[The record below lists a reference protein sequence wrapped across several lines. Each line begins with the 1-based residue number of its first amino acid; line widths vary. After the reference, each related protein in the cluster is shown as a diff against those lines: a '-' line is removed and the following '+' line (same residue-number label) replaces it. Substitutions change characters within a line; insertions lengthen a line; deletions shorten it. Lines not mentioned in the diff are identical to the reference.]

1 MHPSPAGVRPARA
14 LERVEQRVAL
24 RTSNNLEAT
33 MKIRYFLMAF
43 LAPLVT
49 LLTHAAITGV
59 SPMTTLDNM
68 ATAVAQAVADPL
80 PLQGPGLGNLTY
92 TSAELFK
99 PVSMITS
106 AAHPLDPAH
115 SNAYESR
122 EVPATYPG
130 RKDYGMNA
138 GIMINGYFLTS
149 FAPDSGLGPGGFLLY
164 DVSNPRQIQLVKK
177 IYEPEGRTKEFRE
190 THSFGTAKIGGK
202 TYVVLPS
209 IYGVEFWDFTD
220 INDIKQVKKLVLP
233 GVNAGDYEDVSWQL
247 WWQAPYLYVA
257 SAGRGVFIVDARD
270 PANAVVANRGA
281 GKPNPVPTGE
291 LGNFRVGPIFTMG
304 NHMVLTA
311 MESNGGFASLDIS
324 DPLNPKVLDSIVGT
338 TPFYYATCF
347 DGKNLHASTR
357 GSGAKMYSYDLSDRS
372 RFVAEDNRLVIDEQ
386 LYCATQD
393 NYVIQGAQTRIHK
406 VDVSNPL
413 NHVEVG
419 RGSILREDDPN
430 FSHSDNG
437 QVAMFGN
444 LVFVGND
451 HGSGS
456 GFIVHSVDPDTTRPE
471 VKQVSPA
478 NGAKQQALTSRIG
491 LGMTDNIR
499 PESVNSNTFIVRP
512 VGGNTLAGTYS
523 VQLGII
529 NFHPEQP
536 LSPGTS
542 YEVFLPANGVKDY
555 AGNAIGADF
564 KSTFNTGN
572 ATDINLMHY
581 WTLAGNLSDQIGNN
595 NGTPVSGDAFES
607 IGMNFANRT
616 AGVPLKND
624 SVATVLGG
632 TASLSFYM
640 KTTQAGAA
648 SSWTAPGIF
657 GRDQANGTDDVFWGW
672 LDGNGRIKLSVGND
686 AGTASTAAVNDGNWH
701 HVVLT
706 RDAASGAQ
714 AVYVDGVKTTSTGLT
729 GTKGLANK
737 FQVMGQIQGNAA
749 LFKGTLAEVRVYG
762 RVLTDTEVSTLRGQA
777 IIGDPGIGGGPK
789 IVNGQLVFNPATL
802 GSSGAQFR
810 WNFGDGTQTAYSTQP
825 NYTYTYNRPGHY
837 TVTLTV
843 KDVNGR
849 ETFYT
854 YNLTV
859 IMPVTPQAPT
869 HTTNIAGDANSVYS
883 VNPDSGTVAAI
894 DAQTLAKRWE
904 VRVGDEPKT
913 LAVGPDGRIWVSVQG
928 EDKLVALS
936 AADGSLSATVPLAYG
951 SGPYGVAFTPDG
963 TKGLLT
969 LESKSVLMSF
979 DPSSGATTGAVALE
993 GSLRGIAVNADS
1005 QVAYVTRFKS
1015 KMTGGQLHKV
1025 NLQGMSAMTTIA
1037 LPVDTT
1043 TVDTESRARGVANYL
1058 SQVVISP
1065 DGRRAVLPSK
1075 KDNIVRGR
1083 FRDGVD
1089 LTHDQSVRSILSQVD
1104 LQAAA
1109 EVFGEQI
1116 DFDDR
1121 APARAA
1127 LFSPSG
1133 DYLFVAQME
1142 GNRVAIVDPYSRAVR
1157 GEINASS
1164 APHGL
1169 YLDAVR
1175 KRLFVNNFL
1184 ARSVSVHDVAS
1195 VLSSETASAVF
1206 LQNVSTV
1213 AQEPMAAAALRG
1225 KQVFY
1230 NASDRRMSKDNYISC
1245 ASCHA
1250 DGGDDGMVWD
1260 FTQRGEGLRRTIS
1273 LMGRRGLGHGKLHWT
1288 ANFDEV
1294 QDFENDIRNE
1304 FGGTGFLTNA
1314 DFAATA
1320 DPLGAPK
1327 AGKNA
1332 QLDDLAAYLASLNK
1346 YMRSP
1351 ARAADGSLSVDAAR
1365 GQTVFNT
1372 AQCAT
1377 CHTGG
1382 TFRDGL
1388 RHDVGT
1394 IQLSSGKGSNQPLA
1408 GVGFDTPTLSGTWNT
1423 TAFFHNGQAATLQ
1436 DVLNSG
1442 HGNASSL
1449 PPTDV
1454 VALREYVRSL
1464 DTAPAV
1470 VTRLRSDLNPTM
1482 CVNIKGALT
1491 ASGTTAVQWP
1501 CGNAA
1506 NEKFTVN
1513 SITGGYVQFVA
1524 EHSGLCLA
1532 QNGTATTNAPVVQVA
1547 CSAGNTAQWSLVGGS
1562 IRNRASGSCLD
1573 VPGSATAQDTALI
1586 TWTCNGG
1593 TNQSWTQLP

>member
-1 MHPSPAGVRPARA
+1 
-14 LERVEQRVAL
+14 
-24 RTSNNLEAT
+24 
-33 MKIRYFLMAF
+33 MKIRYYLMAF
-43 LAPLVT
+43 LLPFVT

-59 SPMTTLDNM
+59 SPMTTLNNM
-68 ATAVAQAVADPL
+68 ATAMAEAVADPL

-115 SNAYESR
+115 SSAYESR

-138 GIMINGYFLTS
+138 GIMVNGYFLTS

-164 DVSNPRQIQLVKK
+164 DISNPRQIKLVKK
-177 IYEPEGRTKEFRE
+177 IYEPEGRTQEFRE

-209 IYGVEFWDFTD
+209 INGVEFWDFTD
-220 INDIKQVKKLVLP
+220 VNDIKQVKKLALP
-233 GVNAGDYEDVSWQL
+233 GVNGGDYENVAWQL

-257 SAGRGVFIVDARD
+257 SAGRGIFIVDATD

-291 LGNFRVGPIFTMG
+291 LGGFRIGPIFTMG
-304 NHMVLTA
+304 NHMVLTSMDNTA
-311 MESNGGFASLDIS
+311 GFSSLDIS
-324 DPLNPKVLDSIVGT
+324 DPLNPKVLDTVGSN
-338 TPFYYATCF
+338 PNYYATCF
-347 DGKNLHASTR
+347 DGKTLHASAR
-357 GSGAKMYSYDLSDRS
+357 GGGAKMYSYDLSDRAN
-372 RFVAEDNRLVIDEQ
+372 FVAEDNRLVIDEQ

-393 NYVIQGAQTRIHK
+393 HYVIQGAQTYIHK

-437 QVAMFGN
+437 QVAAFGN
-444 LVFVGND
+444 LIFVGND

-456 GFIVHSVDPDTTRPE
+456 GFVVHQVEPDTTKPE

-478 NGAKQQALTSRIG
+478 SNAKQQALTSRIG
-491 LGMTDNIR
+491 LGMSDSIR

-529 NFHPEQP
+529 NFHPAVP

-555 AGNAIGADF
+555 AGNAIAADY
-564 KSTFNTGN
+564 KSVFHTGN
-572 ATDINLMHY
+572 AAEIGLMHY
-581 WTLAGNLSDQIGNN
+581 WSLTGNLSDQIGAN
-595 NGTPVSGDAFES
+595 NGTPATGDAFES
-607 IGMNFANRT
+607 IGLNFANRT
-616 AGVPLKND
+616 AGVPLKSD
-624 SVATVLGG
+624 TVATVLGG
-632 TASLSFYM
+632 SASLSFYM
-640 KTTQAGAA
+640 KTTQAGGPN
-648 SSWTAPGIF
+648 SWTAPGIF
-657 GRDQANGTDDVFWGW
+657 GRDQSGGADDVFWGW
-672 LDGNGRIKLSVGND
+672 LDNSGRIKLSVGND
-686 AGTASTAAVNDGNWH
+686 AGTTSTAAVNDGTWH
-701 HVVLT
+701 HVVMT

-714 AVYVDGVKTTSTGLT
+714 AVYVDGVKTTSTGST
-729 GTKGLANK
+729 GNKGLSNK
-737 FQVMGQIQGNAA
+737 FAVLGQIQGNTA

-762 RVLTDTEVSTLRGQA
+762 RVLSDTDVSTLRGQA

-789 IVNGQLVFNPATL
+789 LVNGQLTFNPATL
-802 GSSGAQFR
+802 GSSGAQYR
-810 WNFGDGTQTAYSTQP
+810 WNFGDGTQTAYSNQA
-825 NYTYTYNRPGHY
+825 NYSYTYTRPGHF

-843 KDVNGR
+843 KDANGR

-859 IMPVTPQAPT
+859 IMPVTATAPR

-894 DAQTLAKRWE
+894 DAQSLVKRWE

-913 LAVGPDGRIWVSVQG
+913 LAIGPDGRIWVTVQG
-928 EDKLVALS
+928 EDKLVALN

-951 SGPYGVAFTPDG
+951 SGPYGVAFTPNG
-963 TKGLLT
+963 SKGLLT

-979 DPSSGATTGAVALE
+979 DPSNGATTGAVALD
-993 GSLRGIAVNADS
+993 GALRGIAIESGS

-1025 NLQGMSAMTTIA
+1025 NLQSMSAMSTIA

-1065 DGRRAVLPSK
+1065 DGARAVLPSK
-1075 KDNIVRGR
+1075 KDNIVRGKY
-1083 FRDGVD
+1083 RDGNNLV
-1089 LTHDQSVRSILSQVD
+1089 HDQTVRSILSQVN
-1104 LQAAA
+1104 LQTAA
-1109 EVFGEQI
+1109 EEFGEQI

-1169 YLDAVR
+1169 YLDATR

-1184 ARSVSVHDVAS
+1184 ARSVSVHDVAT
-1195 VLSSETASAVF
+1195 VLSSETNVPTF
-1206 LQNVSTV
+1206 LQTVSTV
-1213 AQEPMAAAALRG
+1213 AAEPMSPAALRG

-1273 LMGRRGLGHGKLHWT
+1273 LQGRRGMGHGKLHWT
-1288 ANFDEV
+1288 ANFDEL

-1314 DFAATA
+1314 DFAATS

-1332 QLDDLAAYLASLNK
+1332 QLDDLAAYLTSLNK
-1346 YMRSP
+1346 FMRSP

-1377 CHTGG
+1377 CHTGA
-1382 TFRDGL
+1382 TFRDGV

-1394 IQLSSGKGSNQPLA
+1394 IQASSGKGMNQPLA
-1408 GVGFDTPTLSGTWNT
+1408 GVGFDTPTLLGTWNT

-1449 PPTDV
+1449 PGNDV

-1464 DTAPAV
+1464 DNDPTPV
-1470 VTRLRSDLNPTM
+1470 VTRIRSNHSNL
-1482 CVNIKGALT
+1482 CVNVKGAAT
-1491 ASGTTAVQWP
+1491 TSGTTVVQWP
-1501 CGNAA
+1501 CGNAG
-1506 NEKFTVN
+1506 NERFTV
-1513 SITGGYVQFVA
+1513 TQLGGGFVQFKA

-1532 QNGTATTNAPVVQVA
+1532 QSGTATTNAAVVQLA
-1547 CSAGNTAQWSLVGGS
+1547 CSAGDTTQWSLVGAAL
-1562 IRNRASGSCLD
+1562 RNRASGSCLD
-1573 VPGSATAQDTALI
+1573 VPNNATAQDTALI

-1593 TNQSWTQLP
+1593 NNQNWTQLP

>member
-1 MHPSPAGVRPARA
+1 
-14 LERVEQRVAL
+14 
-24 RTSNNLEAT
+24 
-33 MKIRYFLMAF
+33 MKIRYYVMALMVPF
-43 LAPLVT
+43 VT

-59 SPMTTLDNM
+59 SPMTTLSNM
-68 ATAVAQAVADPL
+68 ASAVSAAVADPL

-106 AAHPLDPAH
+106 PNHPLDPAH
-115 SNAYESR
+115 SSAYESR

-138 GIMINGYFLTS
+138 GLMVNGYFLTS

-177 IYEPEGRTKEFRE
+177 IYEPDDATGGRTKEFRE

-209 IYGVEFWDFTD
+209 INGVEFWDFTD
-220 INDIKQVKKLVLP
+220 INDIKQVKKLALP
-233 GVNAGDYEDVSWQL
+233 GVNAGDYENVAWQL

-257 SAGRGVFIVDARD
+257 SAGRGMFIVDASD

-291 LGNFRVGPIFTMG
+291 LGNFRIGPIFTMG

-324 DPLNPKVLDSIVGT
+324 DPLNPKVLDTIVGT

-347 DGKNLHASTR
+347 DGRNLHASTR
-357 GSGAKMYSYDLSDRS
+357 GGGAKMYSYDLSDRS

-456 GFIVHSVDPDTTRPE
+456 GFVVHSVDPDITKPE
-471 VKQVSPA
+471 VKQVSPT

-499 PESVNSNTFIVRP
+499 PESVNANTFIVRP

-523 VQLGII
+523 AQLGII
-529 NFHPEQP
+529 NFHPDQP
-536 LSPGTS
+536 LQPGTS
-542 YEVFLPANGVKDY
+542 YEVFLPANGLKDY
-555 AGNAIGADF
+555 AGNAIGADY

-640 KTTQAGAA
+640 KTTQAGGPN
-648 SSWTAPGIF
+648 SWTAPGIF
-657 GRDQANGTDDVFWGW
+657 GRDQSGGADDVFWGW
-672 LDGNGRIKLSVGND
+672 LDNSGRIKLSVGND
-686 AGTASTAAVNDGNWH
+686 GGTTSTAAVNDGNWH

-714 AVYVDGVKTTSTGLT
+714 AVYVDGVKTTSAGLT
-729 GTKGLANK
+729 GNKGLSNK
-737 FQVMGQIQGNAA
+737 FSVLGQIQGNTA

-789 IVNGQLVFNPATL
+789 LVNGQLVFNPGTL

-810 WNFGDGTQTAYSTQP
+810 WNFGDGTQTAYSSQP
-825 NYTYTYNRPGHY
+825 NYTYTYTRPGHF

-843 KDVNGR
+843 KDASGR

-859 IMPVTPQAPT
+859 IVPLTARAPT

-904 VRVGDEPKT
+904 VRVGEEPKT
-913 LAVGPDGRIWVSVQG
+913 LAVAPDGRIWVTVQG
-928 EDKLVALS
+928 EDKLVALN
-936 AADGSLSATVPLAYG
+936 AADGSVSATVPLAYG

-979 DPSSGATTGAVALE
+979 DPSNGATTGAVALE
-993 GSLRGIAVNADS
+993 GNLRGIAVNSDA

-1025 NLQGMSAMTTIA
+1025 NLQSMSAMTTIA

-1058 SQVVISP
+1058 SQVIISP
-1065 DGRRAVLPSK
+1065 DGTRAVLPSK
-1075 KDNIVRGR
+1075 KDNIVRGK
-1083 FRDGVD
+1083 FRDGNNLV
-1089 LTHDQSVRSILSQVD
+1089 HDQTVRSILSQVN
-1104 LQAAA
+1104 LQTAA

-1127 LFSPSG
+1127 LYSPSG

-1142 GNRVAIVDPYSRAVR
+1142 GNRVAIVDPYSRSVR

-1169 YLDAVR
+1169 YLDAAR

-1195 VLSSETASAVF
+1195 VLASETAAPTF

-1250 DGGDDGMVWD
+1250 DAGDDGMVWD

-1304 FGGTGFLTNA
+1304 FGGVGFLTNA
-1314 DFAATA
+1314 DFTATQ

-1332 QLDDLAAYLASLNK
+1332 QLDDLAAYLTSLNK

-1351 ARAADGSLSVDAAR
+1351 ARNADGSLSVDAAR
-1365 GQTVFNT
+1365 GQALFAS
-1372 AQCAT
+1372 AQCVT
-1377 CHTGG
+1377 CHTGA
-1382 TFRDGL
+1382 TFRDGQ

-1394 IQLSSGKGSNQPLA
+1394 IQLSSGKGMNQPLA
-1408 GVGFDTPTLSGTWNT
+1408 GVGFDTPTLVGTWNT

-1436 DVLNSG
+1436 DVLASG

-1449 PPTDV
+1449 PAADV
-1454 VALREYVRSL
+1454 VAIREYVRSQ
-1464 DTAPAV
+1464 DTDPTPTI
-1470 VTRLRSDLNPTM
+1470 TRIRSNLSNL
-1482 CVNIKGALT
+1482 CVNIKAVSTTSGA
-1491 ASGTTAVQWP
+1491 TAVQWP
-1501 CGNAA
+1501 CGNAS
-1506 NEKFTVN
+1506 NERFTVT
-1513 SITGGYVQFVA
+1513 SLTGGYVQFKA

-1532 QNGTATTNAPVVQVA
+1532 QSGTATTNAAVVQLA
-1547 CSAGNTAQWSLVGGS
+1547 CSAGDTTQWSMVGGTLK
-1562 IRNRASGSCLD
+1562 NRASGSCLD
-1573 VPGSATAQDTALI
+1573 VPNSSTTQDTALI

-1593 TNQSWTQLP
+1593 NNQNWTQLP

>member
-1 MHPSPAGVRPARA
+1 
-14 LERVEQRVAL
+14 
-24 RTSNNLEAT
+24 
-33 MKIRYFLMAF
+33 MKIRYYLMALMVPF
-43 LAPLVT
+43 AT

-59 SPMTTLDNM
+59 SPMTTLGNM
-68 ATAVAQAVADPL
+68 ATAVSAAVADPL

-115 SNAYESR
+115 SSAYESR

-138 GIMINGYFLTS
+138 GIMVNGYFLTS

-164 DVSNPRQIQLVKK
+164 DVSNPRQIKLVKK
-177 IYEPEGRTKEFRE
+177 IYEPDDATGGRTKEFRE

-209 IYGVEFWDFTD
+209 INGVEFWDFTD
-220 INDIKQVKKLVLP
+220 INDIKQVKKLALP
-233 GVNAGDYEDVSWQL
+233 GVSGGDYENVAWQL

-257 SAGRGVFIVDARD
+257 SAGRGIFIVDATD

-291 LGNFRVGPIFTMG
+291 LGGFRIGPIFTMG

-347 DGKNLHASTR
+347 DGRNLHVSTR
-357 GSGAKMYSYDLSDRS
+357 NSGAKMYSYDLSDRS

-456 GFIVHSVDPDTTRPE
+456 GFIVHSVDPDITKPE

-536 LSPGTS
+536 LQPGTS

-555 AGNAIGADF
+555 AGNAIGADY

-572 ATDINLMHY
+572 ASEIGLMHH
-581 WTLAGNLSDQIGNN
+581 WALTGNLADPIGSN
-595 NGTPVSGDAFES
+595 NGTPASGDAFES
-607 IGMNFANRT
+607 IGLNFANRT

-624 SVATVLGG
+624 TVATALGS
-632 TASLSFYM
+632 TATLSFYM
-640 KTTQAGAA
+640 KTTQAGGAN
-648 SSWTAPGIF
+648 SWTAPGIF
-657 GRDQANGTDDVFWGW
+657 GRDQSGGTDDVFWGW
-672 LDGNGRIKLSVGND
+672 LDSSGRIKLSVGND
-686 AGTASTAAVNDGNWH
+686 AGTTSTAVVNDNQWH

-714 AVYVDGVKTTSTGLT
+714 AVFVDGAKTTSTGST
-729 GTKGLANK
+729 GNKGLSNK
-737 FQVMGQIQGNAA
+737 FQVLGQIQGNTA
-749 LFKGTLAEVRVYG
+749 LFKGLLADVRVYG
-762 RVLTDTEVSTLRGQA
+762 RVLGDTEVNTLRNQT

-789 IVNGQLVFNPATL
+789 IVNGQLQFRPDTL
-802 GSSGAQFR
+802 GNSGAQFR
-810 WNFGDGTQTAYSTQP
+810 WNFGDGTQTAYSTQAG
-825 NYTYTYNRPGHY
+825 YTYTYTRPGHY

-843 KDVNGR
+843 KDASGR

-859 IMPVTPQAPT
+859 IAPVTARAPT

-904 VRVGDEPKT
+904 TRVGDEPKT
-913 LAVGPDGRIWVSVQG
+913 LAVGPDGRIWVTVQG
-928 EDKLVALS
+928 EDKLVALN

-963 TKGLLT
+963 ARGLLT
-969 LESKSVLMSF
+969 LESKSILMSF
-979 DPSSGATTGAVALE
+979 DPSNGATTGAVALE
-993 GSLRGIAVNADS
+993 GTVRGIAVNADS

-1025 NLQGMSAMTTIA
+1025 NLQSMSAMTTIA
-1037 LPVDTT
+1037 LPVDTA
-1043 TVDTESRARGVANYL
+1043 TVDTESHARGVANYL

-1065 DGRRAVLPSK
+1065 DGTRAVLPSK
-1075 KDNIVRGR
+1075 KDNIVRGK
-1083 FRDGVD
+1083 FRDGNN
-1089 LTHDQSVRSILSQVD
+1089 LEHDKTVRSILSQVN
-1104 LQAAA
+1104 LQTAA

-1133 DYLFVAQME
+1133 DYIFVAQME
-1142 GNRVAIVDPYSRAVR
+1142 GNRVAIVDPYSRTVR

-1169 YLDAVR
+1169 YLDATR

-1195 VLSSETASAVF
+1195 VLSSESAAPTF
-1206 LQNVSTV
+1206 LQNVATV
-1213 AQEPMAAAALRG
+1213 AQEPMSPAALRG

-1250 DGGDDGMVWD
+1250 DAGDDGMVWD

-1273 LMGRRGLGHGKLHWT
+1273 LMGKRGMGHGKLHWT
-1288 ANFDEV
+1288 ANFDEL

-1304 FGGTGFLTNA
+1304 FGGLGFLTNA
-1314 DFAATA
+1314 EFTATQ

-1327 AGKNA
+1327 AGKSV
-1332 QLDDLAAYLASLNK
+1332 QLDDLAAYLTSLNK

-1351 ARAADGSLSVDAAR
+1351 ARNADGSLSADAVR
-1365 GQTVFNT
+1365 GQTLFAS
-1372 AQCAT
+1372 AQCVT
-1377 CHTGG
+1377 CHTGA

-1394 IQLSSGKGSNQPLA
+1394 IQLSSGKGMNQPLA
-1408 GVGFDTPTLSGTWNT
+1408 GVGFDTPTLVGTWNT
-1423 TAFFHNGQAATLQ
+1423 AAFFHNGQAATLQ
-1436 DVLNSG
+1436 DVLAGG

-1449 PPTDV
+1449 PAADV
-1454 VALREYVRSL
+1454 VAIREYVRSQ
-1464 DTAPAV
+1464 DTDPTPTI
-1470 VTRLRSDLNPTM
+1470 TRIRSNHSNL
-1482 CVNIKGALT
+1482 CVNVKGAGT
-1491 ASGTTAVQWP
+1491 TSGTTVVQWP
-1501 CGNAA
+1501 CGNAG
-1506 NEKFTVN
+1506 NERYTVT
-1513 SITGGYVQFVA
+1513 SLPGGYVQFKA

-1532 QNGTATTNAPVVQVA
+1532 QSGTATTNAAVVQLA
-1547 CSAGNTAQWSLVGGS
+1547 CSAGDTTQWSQVGGALK
-1562 IRNRASGSCLD
+1562 NRASGSCLD
-1573 VPGSATAQDTALI
+1573 VPNNATTQDTALI

-1593 TNQSWTQLP
+1593 NNQSWTQLP

>member
-1 MHPSPAGVRPARA
+1 
-14 LERVEQRVAL
+14 
-24 RTSNNLEAT
+24 
-33 MKIRYFLMAF
+33 MKIRYYLMAF
-43 LAPLVT
+43 LLPFVT

-59 SPMTTLDNM
+59 SPMTTLNNM
-68 ATAVAQAVADPL
+68 ATAMAEAVADPL

-115 SNAYESR
+115 SSAYESR

-138 GIMINGYFLTS
+138 GIMVNGYFLTS

-164 DVSNPRQIQLVKK
+164 DISNPRQIKLVKK
-177 IYEPEGRTKEFRE
+177 IYEPEGRTQEFRE

-209 IYGVEFWDFTD
+209 INGVEFWDFTD
-220 INDIKQVKKLVLP
+220 VNDIKQVKKLALP
-233 GVNAGDYEDVSWQL
+233 GVNGGDYENVAWQL

-257 SAGRGVFIVDARD
+257 SAGRGIFIVDATD

-291 LGNFRVGPIFTMG
+291 LGGFRIGPIFTMG
-304 NHMVLTA
+304 NHMVLTSMDNTA
-311 MESNGGFASLDIS
+311 GFSSLDIS
-324 DPLNPKVLDSIVGT
+324 DPLNPKVLDTVGSN
-338 TPFYYATCF
+338 PNYYATCF
-347 DGKNLHASTR
+347 DGKTLHASAR
-357 GSGAKMYSYDLSDRS
+357 GGGAKMYSYDLSDRAN
-372 RFVAEDNRLVIDEQ
+372 FVAEDNRLVIDEQ

-393 NYVIQGAQTRIHK
+393 HYVIQGAQTYIHK

-437 QVAMFGN
+437 QVAAFGN
-444 LVFVGND
+444 LIFVGND

-456 GFIVHSVDPDTTRPE
+456 GFVVHQVEPDTTKPE

-478 NGAKQQALTSRIG
+478 SNAKQQALTSRIG
-491 LGMTDNIR
+491 LGMSDSIR

-529 NFHPEQP
+529 NFHPAVP

-555 AGNAIGADF
+555 AGNAIAADY
-564 KSTFNTGN
+564 KSVFHTGN
-572 ATDINLMHY
+572 AAEIGLMHY
-581 WTLAGNLSDQIGNN
+581 WSLTGNLSDQIGAN
-595 NGTPVSGDAFES
+595 NGTPATGDAFES
-607 IGMNFANRT
+607 IGLNFANRT
-616 AGVPLKND
+616 AGVPLKSD
-624 SVATVLGG
+624 TVATVLGG
-632 TASLSFYM
+632 SASLSFYM
-640 KTTQAGAA
+640 KTTQAGGPN
-648 SSWTAPGIF
+648 SWTAPGIF
-657 GRDQANGTDDVFWGW
+657 GRDQSGGADDVFWGW
-672 LDGNGRIKLSVGND
+672 LDNSGRIKLSVGND
-686 AGTASTAAVNDGNWH
+686 AGTTSTAAVNDGTWH
-701 HVVLT
+701 HVVMT

-714 AVYVDGVKTTSTGLT
+714 AVYVDGVKTTSTGST
-729 GTKGLANK
+729 GNKGLSNK
-737 FQVMGQIQGNAA
+737 FAVLGQIQGNTA

-762 RVLTDTEVSTLRGQA
+762 RVLSDTDVSTLRGQA

-789 IVNGQLVFNPATL
+789 LVNGQLTFNPATL
-802 GSSGAQFR
+802 GSSGAQYR
-810 WNFGDGTQTAYSTQP
+810 WNFGDGTQTAYSNQA
-825 NYTYTYNRPGHY
+825 NYSYTYTRPGHF

-843 KDVNGR
+843 KDANGR

-859 IMPVTPQAPT
+859 IMPVTATAPR

-894 DAQTLAKRWE
+894 DAQSLVKRWE

-913 LAVGPDGRIWVSVQG
+913 LAIGPDGRIWVTVQG
-928 EDKLVALS
+928 EDKLVALN

-951 SGPYGVAFTPDG
+951 SGPYGVAFTPNG
-963 TKGLLT
+963 SKGLLT

-979 DPSSGATTGAVALE
+979 DPSNGATTGAVALD
-993 GSLRGIAVNADS
+993 GALRGIAIESGS

-1025 NLQGMSAMTTIA
+1025 NLQSMSAMSTIA

-1043 TVDTESRARGVANYL
+1043 TLDTESRARGVANYL

-1065 DGRRAVLPSK
+1065 DGARAVLPSK
-1075 KDNIVRGR
+1075 KDNIVRGKY
-1083 FRDGVD
+1083 RDGNNLV
-1089 LTHDQSVRSILSQVD
+1089 HDQTVRSILSQVN
-1104 LQAAA
+1104 LQTAA
-1109 EVFGEQI
+1109 EEFGEQI

-1169 YLDAVR
+1169 YLDATR

-1184 ARSVSVHDVAS
+1184 ARSVSVHDVAT
-1195 VLSSETASAVF
+1195 VLSSETNVPTF
-1206 LQNVSTV
+1206 LQTVSTV
-1213 AQEPMAAAALRG
+1213 AAEPMSPAALRG

-1273 LMGRRGLGHGKLHWT
+1273 LQGRRGMGHGKLHWT
-1288 ANFDEV
+1288 ANFDEL

-1314 DFAATA
+1314 DFAATS

-1332 QLDDLAAYLASLNK
+1332 QLDDLAAYLTSLNK
-1346 YMRSP
+1346 FMRSP

-1377 CHTGG
+1377 CHTGA
-1382 TFRDGL
+1382 TFRDGI

-1394 IQLSSGKGSNQPLA
+1394 IQASSGKGMNQPLA
-1408 GVGFDTPTLSGTWNT
+1408 GVGFDTPTLLGTWNT

-1449 PPTDV
+1449 PGNDV

-1464 DTAPAV
+1464 DNDPTPV
-1470 VTRLRSDLNPTM
+1470 VTRIRSNHSNL
-1482 CVNIKGALT
+1482 CVNVKGAAT
-1491 ASGTTAVQWP
+1491 TSGTTVVQWP
-1501 CGNAA
+1501 CGNAG
-1506 NEKFTVN
+1506 NERFTV
-1513 SITGGYVQFVA
+1513 TQLGGGFVQFKA

-1532 QNGTATTNAPVVQVA
+1532 QSGTATTNAAVVQLA
-1547 CSAGNTAQWSLVGGS
+1547 CSAGDTTQWSLVGAAL
-1562 IRNRASGSCLD
+1562 RNRASGSRLD
-1573 VPGSATAQDTALI
+1573 VPNNATAQDTALI

-1593 TNQSWTQLP
+1593 NNQNWTQLP

>member
-1 MHPSPAGVRPARA
+1 
-14 LERVEQRVAL
+14 
-24 RTSNNLEAT
+24 

-43 LAPLVT
+43 MAPLVT

-59 SPMTTLDNM
+59 SPMTTLNNM
-68 ATAVAQAVADPL
+68 ATAVAEAVADPL
-80 PLQGPGLGNLTY
+80 PLQGPGLGNLSY

-106 AAHPLDPAH
+106 PAHPLDPAH
-115 SNAYESR
+115 SSAYESR

-138 GIMINGYFLTS
+138 GIMVNGYFLTS

-177 IYEPEGRTKEFRE
+177 IYEPEARTKEFRE
-190 THSFGTAKIGGK
+190 THSFGTARIGGK

-209 IYGVEFWDFTD
+209 INGVEFWDFTD
-220 INDIKQVKKLVLP
+220 INDIKQVKKLALP
-233 GVNAGDYEDVSWQL
+233 GVNAGDYENVAWQL

-257 SAGRGVFIVDARD
+257 SAGRGIFIVDARD
-270 PANAVVANRGA
+270 PVNAVVANRGA

-291 LGNFRVGPIFTMG
+291 LGGFRIGPIFTMG

-347 DGKNLHASTR
+347 DGRNLHTSAR
-357 GSGAKMYSYDLSDRS
+357 NSGARMYSYDLSDRS
-372 RFVAEDNRLVIDEQ
+372 RFVPEDNRLVIDEQ

-437 QVAMFGN
+437 QVAVFGN

-456 GFIVHSVDPDTTRPE
+456 GFVVHAVDPDTTKPE

-491 LGMTDNIR
+491 LGMTDSIR
-499 PESVNSNTFIVRP
+499 PESVNANTFIVRA

-529 NFHPEQP
+529 NFHPDQP

-555 AGNAIGADF
+555 AGNAIGADY

-581 WTLAGNLSDQIGNN
+581 WTLAGNLTDPIGNN

-607 IGMNFANRT
+607 IGLNFANRT

-640 KTTQAGAA
+640 KTTQTGAA

-657 GRDQANGTDDVFWGW
+657 GRDQSSGADDVFWGW
-672 LDGNGRIKLSVGND
+672 LDNGGRIKLSVGND
-686 AGTASTAAVNDGNWH
+686 AGTTSTAVVNDGAWH

-714 AVYVDGVKTTSTGLT
+714 AVYVDGMKTTSAGLS
-729 GTKGLANK
+729 GNKGLANK
-737 FQVMGQIQGNAA
+737 FSLLGQIQGNAA
-749 LFKGTLAEVRVYG
+749 LFKGVLAEVRVYG
-762 RVLTDTEVSTLRGQA
+762 RVLNDSEVATLRGQT

-810 WNFGDGTQTAYSTQP
+810 WNFGDGTQTAYASQP
-825 NYTYTYNRPGHY
+825 NYSYTYTRPGHY

-843 KDVNGR
+843 RDASGR

-859 IMPVTPQAPT
+859 IAPVTAQAPT
-869 HTTNIAGDANSVYS
+869 HTTNIAGDAGSVYS

-904 VRVGDEPKT
+904 TRVGEEPKT
-913 LAVGPDGRIWVSVQG
+913 LAVGPDGRIWVTVQG
-928 EDKLVALS
+928 EDKLVALN
-936 AADGSLSATVPLAYG
+936 AADGTLSATVPLAYG
-951 SGPYGVAFTPDG
+951 SGPYGVAFTPDRS
-963 TKGLLT
+963 KGLLT

-979 DPSSGATTGAVALE
+979 DPGSGTTTGAVALD
-993 GSLRGIAVNADS
+993 GNLRGIAVASDS

-1025 NLQGMSAMTTIA
+1025 NLQSMSAMTTIA
-1037 LPVDTT
+1037 LPVDTA

-1065 DGRRAVLPSK
+1065 DGTRAVLPSK
-1075 KDNIVRGR
+1075 KDNIVRGK
-1083 FRDGVD
+1083 FRDGNNLV
-1089 LTHDQSVRSILSQVD
+1089 HDQTVRSILSQVN

-1127 LFSPSG
+1127 LFTPSG

-1195 VLSSETASAVF
+1195 VLASESAAPTF
-1206 LQNVSTV
+1206 LQNVATV

-1250 DGGDDGMVWD
+1250 DAGDDGMVWD
-1260 FTQRGEGLRRTIS
+1260 FTQRGEGLRRTIG
-1273 LMGRRGLGHGKLHWT
+1273 LQGRRGLGHGKLHWS

-1332 QLDDLAAYLASLNK
+1332 QLDDLAAYLSSLNK

-1351 ARAADGSLSVDAAR
+1351 ARAADGSLSVEAAR

-1394 IQLSSGKGSNQPLA
+1394 IQPSSGKGGNQPLA
-1408 GVGFDTPTLSGTWNT
+1408 GLGFDTPTLSGTWNT
-1423 TAFFHNGQAATLQ
+1423 AAFFHNGQAASLQ
-1436 DVLNSG
+1436 AVLDSG

-1449 PPTDV
+1449 PAADV
-1454 VALREYVRSL
+1454 VALREYVRSQ

-1470 VTRLRSDLNPTM
+1470 ITRIRSDLNPTM
-1482 CVNIKGALT
+1482 CVNIKGGST
-1491 ASGTTAVQWP
+1491 SSGTTAVQWP
-1501 CGNAA
+1501 CGTTS
-1506 NEKFTVN
+1506 NEKFTVT
-1513 SITGGYVQFVA
+1513 SITGGYVQLVA

-1532 QNGTATTNAPVVQVA
+1532 QNGTATTNAPVVQLA
-1547 CSAGNTAQWSLVGGS
+1547 CTAGNTAQWSLVGGTL
-1562 IRNRASGSCLD
+1562 RNRASGSCLD
-1573 VPGSATAQDTALI
+1573 VPNGSTTQDTALI

-1593 TNQSWTQLP
+1593 TNQNWTQLP

>member
-1 MHPSPAGVRPARA
+1 
-14 LERVEQRVAL
+14 
-24 RTSNNLEAT
+24 
-33 MKIRYFLMAF
+33 MKIRYYLMAF
-43 LAPLVT
+43 LLPCVT

-59 SPMTTLDNM
+59 SPITTLSNM
-68 ATAVAQAVADPL
+68 ATAVSAAVADPL

-115 SNAYESR
+115 SSAYESR

-138 GIMINGYFLTS
+138 GIMVNGYFLTS

-177 IYEPEGRTKEFRE
+177 IYEPEARTKEFRE

-209 IYGVEFWDFTD
+209 INGVEFWDFTD
-220 INDIKQVKKLVLP
+220 INDIKQVKKLALP
-233 GVNAGDYEDVSWQL
+233 GVSGGDYENVAWQL

-257 SAGRGVFIVDARD
+257 SAGRGIFIVDATD

-281 GKPNPVPTGE
+281 GRPNPVPTGE
-291 LGNFRVGPIFTMG
+291 LGGFRIGPIFTMG

-324 DPLNPKVLDSIVGT
+324 DPLNPKVLDAIVGT

-347 DGKNLHASTR
+347 DGRNLHASAR
-357 GSGAKMYSYDLSDRS
+357 NSGAKMYSYDLSDRS

-430 FSHSDNG
+430 FTHSDNG

-456 GFIVHSVDPDTTRPE
+456 GFIVHAVDPDITKPE

-499 PESVNSNTFIVRP
+499 PESVNANTFIVRP

-529 NFHPEQP
+529 NFSPEQP
-536 LSPGTS
+536 LQPGTS

-555 AGNAIGADF
+555 AGNAIGADY

-572 ATDINLMHY
+572 ATEIGLMHH
-581 WTLAGNLSDQIGNN
+581 WALTGNLADTIGSN
-595 NGTPVSGDAFES
+595 NGTPASGDAFES
-607 IGMNFANRT
+607 IGLNFANRT

-624 SVATVLGG
+624 TVATVLGG

-640 KTTQAGAA
+640 KTTQTGSAN
-648 SSWTAPGIF
+648 SWTAPGIF
-657 GRDQANGTDDVFWGW
+657 GRDQSGGADDVFWGW
-672 LDGNGRIKLSVGND
+672 LDSSGFIKLSVGND
-686 AGTASTAAVNDGNWH
+686 AGTRSSVAVNNDQWH
-701 HVVLT
+701 HVVMT

-714 AVYVDGVKTTSTGLT
+714 AVYVDGAKAASTGTT
-729 GTKGLANK
+729 GNKGLSNK
-737 FQVMGQIQGNAA
+737 FQLLGQIQGNAA
-749 LFKGTLAEVRVYG
+749 LFNGRLAEVRVYN
-762 RVLTDTEVSTLRGQA
+762 RVLTDGEVATLGGQT

-789 IVNGQLVFNPATL
+789 LVNGQLQFNPGTL
-802 GSSGAQFR
+802 GSGSAQFR
-810 WNFGDGTQTAYSTQP
+810 WNFGDGTQTAYSSASS
-825 NYTYTYNRPGHY
+825 YTYTYTRPGHY

-843 KDVNGR
+843 KDASGR
-849 ETFYT
+849 ETFHT

-859 IMPVTPQAPT
+859 IAPTTARAPT

-913 LAVGPDGRIWVSVQG
+913 LAVGPDGRIWVTVQG

-963 TKGLLT
+963 TRGLLT

-979 DPSSGATTGAVALE
+979 DPSNGATTGAVALE
-993 GSLRGIAVNADS
+993 GTLRGIAVNADS
-1005 QVAYVTRFKS
+1005 QLAYVTRFKS

-1025 NLQGMSAMTTIA
+1025 NLQSMSAMTTIA
-1037 LPVDTT
+1037 LPVDTAT
-1043 TVDTESRARGVANYL
+1043 IDTESRARGVANYL
-1058 SQVVISP
+1058 SQVIISP
-1065 DGRRAVLPSK
+1065 DGTRAVLPSK
-1075 KDNIVRGR
+1075 KDNIVRGK
-1083 FRDGVD
+1083 FRDGNNLV
-1089 LTHDQSVRSILSQVD
+1089 HDQTVRSILSQVN
-1104 LQAAA
+1104 LQTAA
-1109 EVFGEQI
+1109 EVFGDQI

-1133 DYLFVAQME
+1133 DYIFVAQME
-1142 GNRVAIVDPYSRAVR
+1142 GNRVAIVDPYSRTVR

-1169 YLDAVR
+1169 YLDATR

-1195 VLSSETASAVF
+1195 VLSSESAAATF

-1250 DGGDDGMVWD
+1250 DAGDDGMVWD

-1273 LMGRRGLGHGKLHWT
+1273 LMGRRGMGHGKLHWT
-1288 ANFDEV
+1288 ANFDEL

-1304 FGGTGFLTNA
+1304 FGGLGFLTNA
-1314 DFAATA
+1314 DFTATQ

-1327 AGKNA
+1327 AGKSA
-1332 QLDDLAAYLASLNK
+1332 QLDDLTAYLTSLNK

-1351 ARAADGSLSVDAAR
+1351 ARNADGSLSVDAAR
-1365 GQTVFNT
+1365 GQALFAS
-1372 AQCAT
+1372 AQCVT
-1377 CHTGG
+1377 CHTGA

-1408 GVGFDTPTLSGTWNT
+1408 GVGFDTPTLLGTWNT

-1436 DVLNSG
+1436 DVLASG

-1449 PPTDV
+1449 PAADV
-1454 VALREYVRSL
+1454 VAIREYVRSQ
-1464 DTAPAV
+1464 DTDPTPTI
-1470 VTRLRSDLNPTM
+1470 TRIRSNHSNL
-1482 CVNIKGALT
+1482 CVNIKAAAT
-1491 ASGTTAVQWP
+1491 TSGTTAVQWP
-1501 CGNAA
+1501 CGNAG
-1506 NEKFTVN
+1506 NEKFTVT
-1513 SITGGYVQFVA
+1513 SLPGGYVQFKA

-1532 QNGTATTNAPVVQVA
+1532 QSGTATTNAAVVQLA
-1547 CSAGNTAQWSLVGGS
+1547 CSAGDTTQWSQVGGALK
-1562 IRNRASGSCLD
+1562 NRASGSCLD
-1573 VPGSATAQDTALI
+1573 VPNNATTQDTALI

-1593 TNQSWTQLP
+1593 NNQSWTQLP